1 MIDFHTTNLVLSL
14 SLLIIGMCDD
24 GDIRL
29 LTSTEFDDYTVD
41 STEDLMGGRVE
52 VCHNGRYG
60 AVCDNTWDN
69 IDASVSCAQLG
80 FSPFGNL
87 MQLFKHPFHSLS
99 Y

>member
-1 MIDFHTTNLVLSL
+1 MT
-14 SLLIIGMCDD
+14 IGSCDD

-60 AVCDNTWDN
+60 AVCDNTWEN

-87 MQLFKHPFHSLS
+87 VSILGIYSPHCPIRCHWPQRWTFQSQ
-99 Y
+99 